1 MSLYVGHVP
10 PHVRRDDI
18 ERVFQRFGRCKV
30 QLKSGY
36 GFVVYDAIS
45 NAERALR
52 MMRGKIICG
61 EQLSLGWSNR
71 QPKPLERAD
80 RSIRTVEPYSRRQFK
95 EFHDGIGPGPG
106 RAQGQRD
113 FETGSSHARA
123 FDHSGNRSDYASDR
137 EAGNIGN
144 NIDDIEE
151 GKGFSSKEGLA
162 NEINLVEND
171 RWGEPVIEPLTGHD
185 AENHHDFDR
194 YEPYHGLDRSYE
206 DKNQIDSSFSSPEH
220 AIPHEKVQREH
231 SIEKTDMRLI
241 KQKTQRVC
249 YCCGVIGHI
258 ARECPEGDVKR
269 ERFGKYKHKREEV
282 NSRNSTEGRLKR
294 PRYNSLGRPV
304 GAKDPSMLEKHG
316 RDREKSQLPIAKKL
330 VSDDE
335 RSPESKEKRWNKHGV
350 ESRIKKERKDNHG
363 TTKKAHKKRRK
374 RRSDTSPL
382 SSDSSTDSSRL
393 DSQSVRSISDASQ
406 RSSSRSRSAAPESA
420 NSLSRSASKSSD
432 AKPVS
437 STKSPPRSRVGRS
450 PNLSISLNQDSPFS
464 MKSEP
469 VDIPPEISPNNKFD
483 CVVNAEKSELKGS
496 FLTSKDEN
504 ALAFTDVDGKTYG
517 HHPTPDGVAAES
529 FEQKEWN
536 PSIGILKDA
545 ASPGKLSENNLQ
557 GSSTRELNNCM
568 TIPSSRVTAQELF
581 LALRHYGPA
590 TPDEDESGI
599 STEKYFGAARLWPW
613 EFIYFRRVKKG
624 AISTENY
631 ARRLEQNREFGI
643 VDKYIRSSSGWGECD
658 QRNASQV

>member
-36 GFVVYDAIS
+36 GFVVYDAIA
-45 NAERALR
+45 NAEKALR

-71 QPKPLERAD
+71 QPKPLKRAD
-80 RSIRTVEPYSRRQFK
+80 GSIRTFEPYSRRQFK
-95 EFHDGIGPGPG
+95 EIHDRVGPG

-113 FETGSSHARA
+113 FETGPSHARA

-144 NIDDIEE
+144 NIGYIEE

-162 NEINLVEND
+162 NEINPVEND
-171 RWGEPVIEPLTGHD
+171 RWGEPVIDPLIGHD
-185 AENHHDFDR
+185 GENHNDFDR

-206 DKNQIDSSFSSPEH
+206 DKTQIDSLFSSPEH
-220 AIPHEKVQREH
+220 AIPHEKVQRER

-241 KQKTQRVC
+241 KQKTQQVC
-249 YCCGVIGHI
+249 YRCGVVGHI
-258 ARECPEGDVKR
+258 ARECREGDARR

-282 NSRNSTEGRLKR
+282 NSRSSAAVKR
-294 PRYNSLGRPV
+294 PRYNSLGKPV
-304 GAKDPSMLEKHG
+304 VTKDPSMLEKHG
-316 RDREKSQLPIAKKL
+316 RDREKSQLPITKKL
-330 VSDDE
+330 VSEDE
-335 RSPESKEKRWNKHGV
+335 RSSESKENYRNKHRA
-350 ESRIKKERKDNHG
+350 ESRIKKEKKDNHG
-363 TTKKAHKKRRK
+363 TTKKALKKRRK
-374 RRSDTSPL
+374 RRSQTSSL
-382 SSDSSTDSSRL
+382 SSDSSTDSSRS
-393 DSQSVRSISDASQ
+393 DSQSARSISDARQ
-406 RSSSRSRSAAPESA
+406 RSSSRSRSPAPESA
-420 NSLSRSASKSSD
+420 NSLSRLASNSSDSKSM
-432 AKPVS
+432 S
-437 STKSPPRSRVGRS
+437 STKSRPRSRVGGS
-450 PNLSISLNQDSPFS
+450 PHLSISLNQESPFS
-464 MKSEP
+464 MKTEP
-469 VDIPPEISPNNKFD
+469 VDVPPEISPNNKFD
-483 CVVNAEKSELKGS
+483 YVANTEKSELKGS

-504 ALAFTDVDGKTYG
+504 ALAFTDVDSKSYG
-517 HHPTPDGVAAES
+517 HHPTPDGVAAER

-545 ASPGKLSENNLQ
+545 ASPGKLSENNIQ
-557 GSSTRELNNCM
+557 GSSTRELNSCM

-581 LALRHYGPA
+581 LALRHYGLA

-613 EFIYFRRVKKG
+613 EIIYLRRMKKG

-631 ARRLEQNREFGI
+631 ARRLEQNRQFGI

-658 QRNASQV
+658 QTNADQV